1 MDEKHV
7 APPRPDVVERLIPS
21 YGPGVVDP
29 NGPGPVRRVAP
40 IRPLS
45 SIAVA
50 QPSADMEIADS
61 DDEEIKMAAELS
73 MKEAEERKRKY
84 DEEEQERKK
93 STMLKKRPS
102 ALQPVSDWRKWQTKK
117 PKGICQCPL
126 RSRKRQLV
134 PSLWA
139 LLFLRSC
146 KVNGYLNRLWIYNVY
161 TIYIS
166 EDVNPPTRDV
176 ELLHVYYCFFY

>member
-61 DDEEIKMAAELS
+61 DDEEIKMAAEQS

-93 STMLKKRPS
+93 KHDAEEKAKRT
-102 ALQPVSDWRKWQTKK
+102 AARLRLAQMANEKAQRDLPVP
-117 PKGICQCPL
+117 PKEQE
-126 RSRKRQLV
+126 
-134 PSLWA
+134 
-139 LLFLRSC
+139 
-146 KVNGYLNRLWIYNVY
+146 
-161 TIYIS
+161 T
-166 EDVNPPTRDV
+166 PTRAKFMGV
-176 ELLHVYYCFFY
+176 TVPAFLQG